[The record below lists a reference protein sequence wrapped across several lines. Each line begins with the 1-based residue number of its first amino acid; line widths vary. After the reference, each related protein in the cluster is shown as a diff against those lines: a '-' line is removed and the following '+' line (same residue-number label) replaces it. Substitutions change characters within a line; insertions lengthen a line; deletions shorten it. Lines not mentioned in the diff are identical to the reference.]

1 MSFPE
6 HSVFVYGTL
15 KPGGYY
21 WPEFC
26 EGKVSAAVRAKIR
39 GELFDLHVG
48 YPGLLLRGEG
58 WVQGWVLTFPV
69 ELDFL
74 ELDRLEGF
82 VPGRSQSENEY
93 NRLQVP
99 CFAAEGAALGDVW
112 AYEITEATMRRCKRT
127 RIEDG
132 NWQE

>member
-1 MSFPE
+1 MSFPN

-15 KPGGYY
+15 KPGGHY

-26 EGKVSAAVRAKIR
+26 EGKVSAIIPAKIR

-48 YPGLLLRGEG
+48 YPGILLRSED
-58 WVQGWVLTFPV
+58 WVHGCVLTFPL
-69 ELDFL
+69 ESDLF

-82 VPGRSQSENEY
+82 VPGRSESENEY
-93 NRLQVP
+93 NRLRVP
-99 CFAAEGAALGDVW
+99 CFTPDGEALGEVW
-112 AYEITEATMRRCKRT
+112 AYEMTKATLRRYKST

-132 NWQE
+132 NWRI